1 MKYIKLI
8 IITIIDFFLSLF
20 KSPNTKK
27 KASNKR
33 KEVDIKKEEIREK
46 QIINKTDNITTLP
59 DEPKTSNLV
68 NEEISEE
75 LKKLFK
81 KYIELI
87 TGIKIKDATLEET
100 NEIER
105 IKETILPLIS
115 KQIKIGYL
123 VYNSEIEASFIKSI
137 TKEIKKKDILPIKK
151 DIEATLIKEEAP
163 LEEKQETKEQAN
175 IFNSTIE
182 SSQRKGETTK
192 QEHKKTQEEKV
203 VDMRDIK
210 IVYEKKEE
218 KRNEVDTTLITK
230 KEKEVETE
238 EELISI
244 PIVNSI
250 EEVLEKSIEP
260 SINEEELTEEAT
272 IKEEQERR
280 QEEKKEETKED
291 LPKEETQEVKERI
304 KEEIKNEEKEKENAP
319 YFQELLNEVNLK
331 IEELNEELKK
341 EELTIEDYDYIEES
355 IESLERELVTYKIL
369 NNLDSKKNAL
379 INEKLNKVTDLKK
392 ELENTKEQDYKNE
405 KEVQSE
411 TMKQEDINR
420 VNSLLE
426 EVYKDNDK
434 DLSSFSLNSIDDLN
448 NKTEEEIKQ
457 IEKDLLKLKLRKAAK
472 VVEPSFLLAL
482 PFIRNKYFLYFTTGI
497 FLHNHLGIINSL
509 YERKDARFKPVNI
522 SPLMKAS
529 EALNNSISLTE
540 DNLIKVKDIKN
551 KYVERYPELKYDEDF
566 NKSINKVENKLKSN
580 YEKMVNKE
588 NRLNRVKKRSTK
600 INKNIKRKILVKEP
614 KKKDDENKK

>member
-20 KSPNTKK
+20 KSPKTKK
-27 KASNKR
+27 KASNKS
-33 KEVDIKKEEIREK
+33 KEADVKKEKVKEK
-46 QIINKTDNITTLP
+46 QIINKIDNITTLP

-68 NEEISEE
+68 NEEISED

-100 NEIER
+100 KEIER

-123 VYNSEIEASFIKSI
+123 VYDSEIEASFIKNI

-151 DIEATLIKEEAP
+151 DIEITLIKEESP
-163 LEEKQETKEQAN
+163 LEEKQERKEQAP
-175 IFNSTIE
+175 IE
-182 SSQRKGETTK
+182 SSQRKEEANTK
-192 QEHKKTQEEKV
+192 KEHKITQEEKV

-210 IVYEKKEE
+210 IIYEKKEE
-218 KRNEVDTTLITK
+218 KQNEMDTTLITK
-230 KEKEVETE
+230 EEKEIETE

-250 EEVLEKSIEP
+250 DEVLEKSIEP
-260 SINEEELTEEAT
+260 SINEEELKEELT
-272 IKEEQERR
+272 IKIEQER
-280 QEEKKEETKED
+280 QKEEKKEELKED
-291 LPKEETQEVKERI
+291 LPKEETQKTKERI
-304 KEEIKNEEKEKENAP
+304 KEEIKIEEKKKENAP
-319 YFQELLNEVNLK
+319 YFQELLNEVDLK
-331 IEELNEELKK
+331 IEELKEELKK

-355 IESLERELVTYKIL
+355 IESLENELITYKIL
-369 NNLDSKKNAL
+369 NNLDSKENAL
-379 INEKLNKVTDLKK
+379 VNEKLNKISDLKK

-405 KEVQSE
+405 KEVQNE

-426 EVYKDNDK
+426 EVYKDNNK

-566 NKSINKVENKLKSN
+566 NKSINKVESKLKSN

-600 INKNIKRKILVKEP
+600 INKNIKRKVLVKDP
-614 KKKDDENKK
+614 KKKEEKNDNGKK